1 MNLGS
6 RLQGIANYVLPNKVF
21 ADIGTDHAYLPI
33 YLIKNGIVKK
43 AIAGDYNQG
52 PYEAAKKAVLNYNLA
67 GKIEVRLGNGLT
79 VLAEGEADIVAIAGM
94 GGTTIVEILS
104 AKLNLAQ
111 QVQRLILQPM
121 NNAQGVRLWLSQNSF
136 KIVAEDLVLDE
147 GKLYEIIVA
156 EKGIEAI
163 VEEILYEIG
172 PKLWEKKHSL
182 LEQHLNKLLNK
193 AKSIYKSLNHSKK
206 ADVKEKIKLYQTKIK
221 ALEEKLQCLSNAK

>member
-52 PYEAAKKAVLNYNLA
+52 PYEAAQKAVLNYNLA

-172 PKLWEKKHSL
+172 SKLWEKKHSL

-193 AKSIYKSLNHSKK
+193 AKRRN
-206 ADVKEKIKLYQTKIK
+206 DD
-221 ALEEKLQCLSNAK
+221 CP

>member
-52 PYEAAKKAVLNYNLA
+52 PYGAAQKAVLNYNLA

-193 AKSIYKSLNHSKK
+193 AKTSYKSLNHSEK

>member
-1 MNLGS
+1 M
-6 RLQGIANYVLPNKVF
+6 
-21 ADIGTDHAYLPI
+21 
-33 YLIKNGIVKK
+33 
-43 AIAGDYNQG
+43 
-52 PYEAAKKAVLNYNLA
+52 
-67 GKIEVRLGNGLT
+67 
-79 VLAEGEADIVAIAGM
+79 
-94 GGTTIVEILS
+94 EILS

-172 PKLWEKKHSL
+172 PKLDR
-182 LEQHLNKLLNK
+182 
-193 AKSIYKSLNHSKK
+193 KS
-206 ADVKEKIKLYQTKIK
+206 VV
-221 ALEEKLQCLSNAK
+221 

>member
-6 RLQGIANYVLPNKVF
+6 RLQGIANSVLPNKVF

-52 PYEAAKKAVLNYNLA
+52 PYEAAQKAVLNYNLA

-193 AKSIYKSLNHSKK
+193 AKSIYKSLNHREKP
-206 ADVKEKIKLYQTKIK
+206 AVKEKIKLYQTKIK

>member
-52 PYEAAKKAVLNYNLA
+52 PYEAAQKAVLNYNLA

>member
-52 PYEAAKKAVLNYNLA
+52 PYEAAQKAVLNYNLA

-121 NNAQGVRLWLSQNSF
+121 NNA
-136 KIVAEDLVLDE
+136 
-147 GKLYEIIVA
+147 
-156 EKGIEAI
+156 
-163 VEEILYEIG
+163 
-172 PKLWEKKHSL
+172 
-182 LEQHLNKLLNK
+182 
-193 AKSIYKSLNHSKK
+193 
-206 ADVKEKIKLYQTKIK
+206 
-221 ALEEKLQCLSNAK
+221 

>member
-52 PYEAAKKAVLNYNLA
+52 PYEAAQKAVLNYNLA

-79 VLAEGEADIVAIAGM
+79 VLAEGEADIVTIAGM

-193 AKSIYKSLNHSKK
+193 AKSIYKSLNHSEK